1 MDCKILVILI
11 TICLSRDNLHIVRGD
26 DAPIA
31 RTIRDSESRSRSI
44 RTSLDQVLRD
54 VKLKLKN
61 IFSSPNVKIE
71 KESRFIKTPIE
82 AILPQSWFIDDHH
95 DIYQLHDIPRDVEI
109 QIEDLNRRWERGNVI
124 ADIDRESFMKPRK
137 TRVRK
142 TQKLKTK
149 FLDKRNHTSNKPES
163 KIYFTQIIK
172 DRPVEVND
180 RKVSKRKKQNSQ
192 EINDTTDMLDS
203 YSPYIYA
210 ELLKENKTNFVLIE
224 DLTDNNINATESVI
238 VNEIDVYEN
247 TDIIETT
254 ESDIEANMVT
264 LEVAVVD
271 SFDSTEQEPN
281 RTDDFLPFIPPSAGI
296 DFETEYELTMIG
308 EDSGNETGELGD
320 QTPFSREE
328 LAHTVSLRA
337 ESWAFTAIIVSSVL
351 LCLLILYEA
360 SVLFSLLAPL
370 SLSSHCLMMS
380 LMVST
385 VSAMF
390 LTLSPSPMVC
400 AATRLL
406 APLSYTA
413 IFSCLLLKFTFLT
426 ILSRE
431 QALSRGY
438 QVSLLIILILVQV
451 SVSAYLLVTSPPDV
465 QLSGAR
471 EPQVLQC
478 GLTFEERLPGHL
490 YSVLVLALTVTL
502 WLRFPDIRN
511 MFTEAQGVGITAL
524 LSGPVWLSWVVAG
537 LSLDTRYSEL
547 RAIDNS

>member
-1 MDCKILVILI
+1 MDFNILAIIL
-11 TICLSRDNLHIVRGD
+11 TLCCLSAGDIIQKDRGD
-26 DAPIA
+26 EVSIA
-31 RTIRDSESRSRSI
+31 RTIRDSESSSRSI
-44 RTSLDQVLRD
+44 KSSLDQVLRE

-82 AILPQSWFIDDHH
+82 AILPQSWFIDDKH
-95 DIYQLHDIPRDVEI
+95 DFYQLHDIPRDVEI

-142 TQKLKTK
+142 KQKLKTK
-149 FLDKRNHTSNKPES
+149 FLDKRNQTSYMPES

-172 DRPVEVND
+172 ERPSEVND
-180 RKVSKRKKQNSQ
+180 RNVSKRKKQNSQ
-192 EINDTTDMLDS
+192 EIKDTTDMLDS

-238 VNEIDVYEN
+238 VNEIDLYDN
-247 TDIIETT
+247 TVPLETT
-254 ESDIEANMVT
+254 ESDTEANMVT

-271 SFDSTEQEPN
+271 SFDLQDQESN
-281 RTDDFLPFIPPSAGI
+281 STDDFLPFIPPSAGI
-296 DFETEYELTMIG
+296 DFETDYDLTMIG
-308 EDSGNETGELGD
+308 EDSGNESGLVGD

-328 LAHTVSLRA
+328 LSHSVSLRA
-337 ESWAFTAIIVSSVL
+337 ESWAFTALIVSGVL

-360 SVLFSLLAPL
+360 SVMFSLLAPL

-380 LMVST
+380 LMLST
-385 VSAMF
+385 ISATL
-390 LTLSPSPMVC
+390 LTLSPSPILC
-400 AATRLL
+400 AATRLM
-406 APLSYTA
+406 APLAYTT

-438 QVSLLIILILVQV
+438 QVILLIILILVQV
-451 SVSAYLLVTSPPDV
+451 SVSTYLLVSSPPDV
-465 QLSGAR
+465 RLTEAGK
-471 EPQVLQC
+471 LQC

-502 WLRFPDIRN
+502 WLRLPDIRN

-524 LSGPVWLSWVVAG
+524 LSGPVWLAWVVAG
-537 LSLDTRYSEL
+537 LSLDTR
-547 RAIDNS
+547 

>member
-1 MDCKILVILI
+1 MDCNILVIIVTL
-11 TICLSRDNLHIVRGD
+11 CLSRDILALGVPGD
-26 DAPIA
+26 EISRT

-44 RTSLDQVLRD
+44 KSSLDQVLRE

-149 FLDKRNHTSNKPES
+149 FLDKRNQTSYKPES

-180 RKVSKRKKQNSQ
+180 RKVSQRKKQTSQ

-238 VNEIDVYEN
+238 VNEIDLFEN

-271 SFDSTEQEPN
+271 LFDSQEQESN

-296 DFETEYELTMIG
+296 DFEAEYDLTLIG
-308 EDSGNETGELGD
+308 EDSGNESEELGD
-320 QTPFSREE
+320 QTPFSGQE
-328 LAHTVSLRA
+328 HTFTVSLRP
-337 ESWAFTAIIVSSVL
+337 ESWAFTAIIISGVI

-360 SVLFSLLAPL
+360 SVLFSLLSPL

-380 LMVST
+380 LTVST
-385 VSAMF
+385 ISAML
-390 LTLSPSPMVC
+390 LTLSPSPMIC

-413 IFSCLLLKFTFLT
+413 IFSCLLLKFTFLA

-431 QALSRGY
+431 LALTRGY
-438 QVSLLIILILVQV
+438 QVAFLTILVLVQV
-451 SVSAYLLVTSPPDV
+451 SVSAYLMVSSPPDV
-465 QLSGAR
+465 RLTEAGD
-471 EPQVLQC
+471 LQC

-502 WLRFPDIRN
+502 WLRFTDIRN
-511 MFTEAQGVGITAL
+511 LFIEAQGVGITAL

-537 LSLDTRYSEL
+537 LSLDSRYHGSK
-547 RAIDNS
+547 IVNDN

>member
-1 MDCKILVILI
+1 MDCNILVIIFTLY
-11 TICLSRDNLHIVRGD
+11 LSGESLQKVRGD
-26 DAPIA
+26 EVPIA

-44 RTSLDQVLRD
+44 KTSLDQVLRE

-82 AILPQSWFIDDHH
+82 AILPQSWFIDEHH
-95 DIYQLHDIPRDVEI
+95 DFYQLHDIPRDVEI

-149 FLDKRNHTSNKPES
+149 FLDKRNQTSYKPES

-172 DRPVEVND
+172 DRAVEVND
-180 RKVSKRKKQNSQ
+180 RKVQSKRKKQNSQ

-238 VNEIDVYEN
+238 VNEIDLYEN
-247 TDIIETT
+247 TDITETT

-271 SFDSTEQEPN
+271 SFDLQEQESN
-281 RTDDFLPFIPPSAGI
+281 GTDDFLPFIPPSAGI

-308 EDSGNETGELGD
+308 EDRGNESGELGD

-328 LAHTVSLRA
+328 HGHSVSLRA

-351 LCLLILYEA
+351 LCLLILYEV
-360 SVLFSLLAPL
+360 SVLFSLFTPL
-370 SLSSHCLMMS
+370 SLSSHCLVMS

-385 VSAMF
+385 IAAML
-390 LTLSPSPMVC
+390 LTLSPSPLLC

-431 QALSRGY
+431 QVLSRGY
-438 QVSLLIILILVQV
+438 QVTLLIILILVQV
-451 SVSAYLLVTSPPDV
+451 SVSAYLLVTSPPKV
-465 QLSGAR
+465 RLTEVGELQL
-471 EPQVLQC
+471 LQC
-478 GLTFEERLPGHL
+478 QLTFEERLPGHL

-511 MFTEAQGVGITAL
+511 LFAEAQGVGITAL
-524 LSGPVWLSWVVAG
+524 LSGPVWLAWVVAG
-537 LSLDTRYSEL
+537 LSLDTR
-547 RAIDNS
+547 

>member
-1 MDCKILVILI
+1 MDFNILAIIL
-11 TICLSRDNLHIVRGD
+11 TLCLSAGDIIQEVRGD
-26 DAPIA
+26 EVSIA

-44 RTSLDQVLRD
+44 KSSLDQVLRE

-61 IFSSPNVKIE
+61 IFSSPNGKIE

-82 AILPQSWFIDDHH
+82 AILPQSWFIDDKH
-95 DIYQLHDIPRDVEI
+95 DFFQLHDIPRDVEI

-142 TQKLKTK
+142 KQKLKTK
-149 FLDKRNHTSNKPES
+149 FLDKRNQTSYMPES
-163 KIYFTQIIK
+163 KIYFTKIIK

-180 RKVSKRKKQNSQ
+180 RNVSKRKKQNTQ
-192 EINDTTDMLDS
+192 EIKDTTDMLDS

-210 ELLKENKTNFVLIE
+210 ELLKENKTNFVLID
-224 DLTDNNINATESVI
+224 DLTDNNINATESVF
-238 VNEIDVYEN
+238 VNEIDLYEN
-247 TDIIETT
+247 TDLMETT
-254 ESDIEANMVT
+254 ESDTEANMVT

-271 SFDSTEQEPN
+271 SFDIQDQESDS
-281 RTDDFLPFIPPSAGI
+281 TDDFLPFIPPSAGI
-296 DFETEYELTMIG
+296 DFETEYDLTMIG
-308 EDSGNETGELGD
+308 EDSGNESGQLGD

-328 LAHTVSLRA
+328 ATPTVSLRA
-337 ESWAFTAIIVSSVL
+337 ESWAFTAIIVSGVL

-385 VSAMF
+385 ISATL
-390 LTLSPSPMVC
+390 LTLSPSPILC

-438 QVSLLIILILVQV
+438 QVFLLVIMILIQV
-451 SVSAYLLVTSPPDV
+451 SVSTYLLVSSPPDV
-465 QLSGAR
+465 RLTETG
-471 EPQVLQC
+471 ELQC

-502 WLRFPDIRN
+502 WLRLPDIRS

-524 LSGPVWLSWVVAG
+524 LSGPVWLAWVVTG
-537 LSLDTRYSEL
+537 LTLDTR
-547 RAIDNS
+547 